1 MASALVVVGAA
12 AAAVLAALVFLLPC
26 VGLGGRSGGGGRLN
40 PER

>member
-1 MASALVVVGAA
+1 MASALVVVG